1 MAEYAHLLRFLDAQ
15 RSCRS
20 RTVIEASFRPIAE
33 RLASMHL
40 EIRELPDPSARLD
53 AARRV
58 LFGAEADAT
67 VCTEGGCQ
75 VSLHRCPL
83 LSTALEFRELCALA
97 RGVLSALTG
106 DEVEQSEWIIRGDPR
121 CTFEIRAAVGQG

>member
-1 MAEYAHLLRFLDAQ
+1 MAEYAHLLHFLDAQ

-20 RTVIEASFRPIAE
+20 RTVIEASFRPLAE
-33 RLASMHL
+33 RLASMHP
-40 EIRELPDPSARLD
+40 EIRELTDPSARLD

-67 VCTEGGCQ
+67 VCTEEGCQ
-75 VSLHRCPL
+75 VSLHSCPL
-83 LSTALEFRELCALA
+83 LSAALEFRELCGLA

-106 DEVEQSEWIIRGDPR
+106 DEVAQSEWIIRGDPR
-121 CTFEIRAAVGQG
+121 CTFEIRAAIELG

>member
-1 MAEYAHLLRFLDAQ
+1 MAEYSHLLHFLDAQ

-33 RLASMHL
+33 RLAAMHP
-40 EIRELPDPSARLD
+40 EIRELPDPSARLE

-67 VCTEGGCQ
+67 MCTEGGCQ
-75 VSLHRCPL
+75 FSVHSCPL
-83 LSTALEFRELCALA
+83 VSTALEFRELCAVA
-97 RGVLSALTG
+97 RAVLSALTG

-121 CTFEIRAAVGQG
+121 CTFETRAGVG